1 MCLNAVLD
9 FLGFGGGK
17 DKSPPMPKRQAIAP
31 TLRAV
36 SPQADTPTP
45 TLLKKKS
52 EEEILA
58 QKKKRALEV
67 QRVKRGVKEFGAVAG
82 PTTPTTPPQGIT
94 PPTG

>member
-9 FLGFGGGK
+9 FLGLGGGG
-17 DKSPPMPKRQAIAP
+17 DKTPPMPKRQAIAP

-36 SPQADTPTP
+36 SPQAETPTAQI
-45 TLLKKKS
+45 LKKES
-52 EEEILA
+52 EDDLIA

>member
-1 MCLNAVLD
+1 MCLNAIAD
-9 FLGFGGGK
+9 FLGFGGG
-17 DKSPPMPKRQAIAP
+17 DKTPAMPKRQAIAP

-36 SPQADTPTP
+36 APQEDTPAP
-45 TLLKKKS
+45 KLLEKKS
-52 EEEILA
+52 EDELIA

>member
-1 MCLNAVLD
+1 MCLNAIKNL
-9 FLGFGGGK
+9 LGLGG
-17 DKSPPMPKRQAIAP
+17 DKAPPMPKRQAIAP

-36 SPQADTPTP
+36 APTQDTPAP
-45 TLLKKKS
+45 KLLEEKS
-52 EEEILA
+52 ADELLA

-82 PTTPTTPPQGIT
+82 PTTPTTPAQGIT